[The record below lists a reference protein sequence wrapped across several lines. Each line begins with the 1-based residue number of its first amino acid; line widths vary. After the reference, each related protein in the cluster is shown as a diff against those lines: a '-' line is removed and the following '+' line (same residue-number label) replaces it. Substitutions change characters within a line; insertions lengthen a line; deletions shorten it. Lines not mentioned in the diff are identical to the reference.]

1 MSFNQRLVL
10 FAVLAFGMIV
20 GYEALF
26 PPPLAPEGELPA
38 ATGEPAASGATGAE
52 APAATGSTEAAPAPA
67 PTGTPDAAPTPEEV
81 ELVAARVANELIAYD
96 MSSGRRGAMTKVEAL
111 SPQFQETDGGL
122 DFLDLGEASSLSVD
136 FIAEGTDF
144 AWTRGDW
151 SADAQASEDGK
162 AFALLRRT
170 GDVEVRQRF
179 EVAADYESHFV
190 VEVTNVGSSDQ
201 THQLGVS
208 VRMGQAEEES
218 RYDIHRVMCET
229 AEDTEDF
236 DKNDLEDGEEVVKGG
251 VRWIAADSKYFA
263 QILAPKEQFGRCE
276 AAMPDNAAYLAVK
289 GIMGQVTLGPGE
301 TKRYEFVLYTGA
313 KEADRLAAFDAIPNA
328 QLEDVIDWGWFGGL
342 SRSIGNLMLRL
353 LRFFYEWT
361 GIWGVA
367 IFLLTVV
374 VKLIT
379 LPLTLKQYT
388 SMRKMR
394 EINPEIAKI
403 KEKYAD
409 DRVKLSQ
416 ETQALFAREGV
427 NPLAGCLPMLVQFP
441 VWIAL
446 YAMLGTVVELYHEP
460 FLWLPD
466 LTKPDPLYILPVLM
480 TGMMFLQFKMQP
492 TAADNEQAKVMQM
505 VMPAVMGFMMVVL
518 PSGLGVYIFANIV
531 LSLIQSFIQLRPD
544 KNKADD
550 APAKA

>member
-1 MSFNQRLVL
+1 VSFNQRLVL

-26 PPPLAPEGELPA
+26 PPPVAPESEVAA
-38 ATGEPAASGATGAE
+38 ATGEPGATAST
-52 APAATGSTEAAPAPA
+52 ASTGSEAKAEQAAEPVAPK
-67 PTGTPDAAPTPEEV
+67 AAPTPEQV
-81 ELVAARVANELIAYD
+81 DLVTGRVASELIAYD

-111 SPQFQETDGGL
+111 SPQFQEPDGGL

-136 FIAEGTDF
+136 FITDGTDF
-144 AWTRGDW
+144 SWSRGDW
-151 SADAQASEDGK
+151 SADVERSEEGK
-162 AFALLRRT
+162 AFALVRRT

-179 EVAADYESHFV
+179 EAAADYESHYV
-190 VEVTNVGSSDQ
+190 IEVTNLGASDQ
-201 THQLGVS
+201 SHQLGVS
-208 VRMGQAEEES
+208 VRMGQSEEES

-229 AEDTEDF
+229 ADDTEDF
-236 DKNDLEDGEEVVKGG
+236 DKSDLEDGEEVVKGG
-251 VRWIAADSKYFA
+251 VRWVAADSKYFA
-263 QILAPKEQFGRCE
+263 HILAPKEQFGRCE
-276 AAMPDNAAYLAVK
+276 AAMPDNGAYLAVK

-301 TKRYEFVLYTGA
+301 TKRYAFELYTGA
-313 KEADRLAAFDAIPNA
+313 KEADRLAAFDAVPNA
-328 QLEDVIDWGWFGGL
+328 HLEDVIDWGWFGGL
-342 SRSIGNLMLRL
+342 SKTIGNWMLRL

-379 LPLTLKQYT
+379 LPLTLKQYK

-427 NPLAGCLPMLVQFP
+427 NPLAGCLPMVVQFP

-466 LTKPDPLYILPVLM
+466 LTKPDPFYILPVLM